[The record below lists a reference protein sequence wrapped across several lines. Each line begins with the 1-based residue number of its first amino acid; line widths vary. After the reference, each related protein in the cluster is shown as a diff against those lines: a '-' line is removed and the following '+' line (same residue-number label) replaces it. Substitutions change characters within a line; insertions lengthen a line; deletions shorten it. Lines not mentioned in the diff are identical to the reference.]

1 MSFSRPI
8 VVQGKSFSAAQTI
21 MQQLFTYI
29 SAHEI
34 YATSC
39 HCCSIDRIAKRHIAL
54 RIVRKPCCRAQCLKA
69 IGEEDAQEIVF
80 DCLREVES
88 MSKHE
93 KHEHLFQKLLHSA
106 EGVSEGGYL
115 DCSYTLGQG
124 VHQKKA
130 YGVCH
135 QCFQNVYQIGKTQLY
150 DIRKQVKAG
159 LTTTD
164 SGHRGG
170 DDCAPVDKK
179 NCAVFVK
186 SLCKIAEG
194 RGYVLDRYEMAA
206 LAIPNNAASLLCFAW
221 MDDHFNLVAE
231 SEPNSAHMTI
241 EPITFEEIY
250 DEYVFDMGLAHE
262 PNVSLTSFRR
272 IWQGCFPHVQ
282 RRPYIECNLKCM
294 TCASL
299 GVARKLHKGTF
310 VFVFVMSLCLIAL

>member
-1 MSFSRPI
+1 
-8 VVQGKSFSAAQTI
+8 
-21 MQQLFTYI
+21 
-29 SAHEI
+29 
-34 YATSC
+34 
-39 HCCSIDRIAKRHIAL
+39 
-54 RIVRKPCCRAQCLKA
+54 LKA
-69 IGEEDAQEIVF
+69 LGETDAREIVF

-88 MSKHE
+88 MTRHE
-93 KHEHLFQKLLHSA
+93 KKEHLFQKLLHSA
-106 EGVSEGGYL
+106 DGVSPGGYL
-115 DCSYTLGQG
+115 NCNYTLGQG

-135 QCFQNVYQIGKTQLY
+135 QCFQNVYQIKKTSLY
-150 DIRKQVKAG
+150 DLRARVKAG

-164 SGHRGG
+164 SGHREG
-170 DDCAPVDKK
+170 DDCAPVNMK
-179 NCAVFVK
+179 NNPAFVK
-186 SLCKIAEG
+186 SLCRLAED

-206 LAIPNNAASLLCFAW
+206 LVIPNKAASLVCFAW

-250 DEYVFDMGLAHE
+250 DEYTLDMGLVHE
-262 PNVSLTSFRR
+262 QIVSLTSFRR

-299 GVARKLHKGTF
+299 GVARNLHKGK
-310 VFVFVMSLCLIAL
+310 